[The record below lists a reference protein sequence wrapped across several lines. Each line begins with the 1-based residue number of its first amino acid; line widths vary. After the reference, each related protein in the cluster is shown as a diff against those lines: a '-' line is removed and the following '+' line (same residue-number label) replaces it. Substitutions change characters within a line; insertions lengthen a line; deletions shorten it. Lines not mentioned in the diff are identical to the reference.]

1 VIWRAPMVMGALQ
14 QMLSEVALGKLHRH
28 AARHGQCA
36 IDDGPAGAARTHKG
50 VNIFNSRRSL
60 RREDMSYFLCLPL
73 RGRSETL
80 SHLGARQKVERLG
93 TEFHGDVPLDLKAR
107 ETSDGR
113 SPITVSEPD
122 NPQVLVF
129 CHIAGRICEKVTGA
143 HAEQR
148 ATRIV
153 IH

>member
-1 VIWRAPMVMGALQ
+1 MVMGALQ
-14 QMLSEVALGKLHRH
+14 QILSEVDWGELHRH

-36 IDDGPAGAARTHKG
+36 VDDSPAGAACTHKG
-50 VNIFNSRRSL
+50 LNMVKKVATPVFGIV
-60 RREDMSYFLCLPL
+60 EDYFLCLPL
-73 RGRSETL
+73 RRRSEIL
-80 SHLGARQKVERLG
+80 SHHGARQKAERLG
-93 TEFHGDVPLDLKAR
+93 TELHGEVLLDLKAR

-113 SPITVSEPD
+113 SPITASEPD

-129 CHIAGRICEKVTGA
+129 RHIAGRICEKVSA

-148 ATRIV
+148 ATCIV

>member
-1 VIWRAPMVMGALQ
+1 MVMGALQ
-14 QMLSEVALGKLHRH
+14 QMLSEVDWGELDIMVIDMSPGTGNAQLTMAQPVPPALTK
-28 AARHGQCA
+28 ASTC
-36 IDDGPAGAARTHKG
+36 
-50 VNIFNSRRSL
+50 SRRSP
-60 RREDMSYFLCLPL
+60 RRFSASSRTWAISCACPCAD
-73 RGRSETL
+73 RSEIF
-80 SHLGARQKVERLG
+80 SHHGARQKAERLG
-93 TEFHGDVPLDLKAR
+93 TELHGEVLLELKAR

-129 CHIAGRICEKVTGA
+129 RHIAGRICEKVSA

>member
-1 VIWRAPMVMGALQ
+1 
-14 QMLSEVALGKLHRH
+14 
-28 AARHGQCA
+28 
-36 IDDGPAGAARTHKG
+36 
-50 VNIFNSRRSL
+50 
-60 RREDMSYFLCLPL
+60 MSYFLCLPL

-80 SHLGARQKVERLG
+80 SHHGARQKVERLG

-153 IH
+153 IHQTSIKRVQPKLPVSRKGSGKPTMNGNP

>member
-1 VIWRAPMVMGALQ
+1 M
-14 QMLSEVALGKLHRH
+14 
-28 AARHGQCA
+28 
-36 IDDGPAGAARTHKG
+36 
-50 VNIFNSRRSL
+50 
-60 RREDMSYFLCLPL
+60 
-73 RGRSETL
+73 
-80 SHLGARQKVERLG
+80 
-93 TEFHGDVPLDLKAR
+93 PLDLKAR

-129 CHIAGRICEKVTGA
+129 RHITGRIREKVGA
-143 HAEQR
+143 HAEQL